1 MNDNAKLTELIEQ
14 IPEIRKR
21 FKRDSRG
28 TVIYK
33 DPEFIAWKNKVL
45 VELERRPTTQSVEYI
60 RKKFSKM
67 GGWSDETDFEEIISR
82 MLAMVESEGTVDM
95 VERVKLKKGV
105 EVITAFNRFTL
116 KEQVGAGGNGK
127 VWSATDK
134 DGEEVAIKFL
144 ERDNSEKVLKRF
156 KNETFFCIK
165 HEHPNILPIL
175 DYGTAGTDYIFYVMP
190 LYAGTLRDYIKE
202 GIKYDDISKI
212 FTGILRGLKYAHKSG
227 AIHRDIKPENI
238 LFAKDSLEPVIADFG
253 IAHFSVENL
262 ATVIETKR
270 TDRMANFQYAA
281 PEQRKKGGIALPQ
294 TDIYAAALILNEMFT
309 GEIAQA
315 SDYKKIGEI
324 APQYSYLD
332 ELFVKMY
339 RQEPNERLYP
349 EEVILT
355 EMQALA
361 DKQENED
368 EVKRLRNLA
377 ISVQKPEDYNP
388 EVIAI
393 KYESGNLL
401 FELDQPINTDWFQR
415 ITSDT
420 YSHTA
425 MMGYETNRLQKF
437 GENMLAMPIRL
448 NASQETIRNVVKYVK
463 EWVDITNGIYKNAV
477 LQQME
482 REQRA
487 EEQQRLE
494 KIKQL
499 EKENE
504 MRDFLS
510 SLQ

>member
-1 MNDNAKLTELIEQ
+1 
-14 IPEIRKR
+14 
-21 FKRDSRG
+21 
-28 TVIYK
+28 
-33 DPEFIAWKNKVL
+33 
-45 VELERRPTTQSVEYI
+45 
-60 RKKFSKM
+60 
-67 GGWSDETDFEEIISR
+67 
-82 MLAMVESEGTVDM
+82 
-95 VERVKLKKGV
+95 
-105 EVITAFNRFTL
+105 
-116 KEQVGAGGNGK
+116 
-127 VWSATDK
+127 
-134 DGEEVAIKFL
+134 
-144 ERDNSEKVLKRF
+144 
-156 KNETFFCIK
+156 
-165 HEHPNILPIL
+165 
-175 DYGTAGTDYIFYVMP
+175 
-190 LYAGTLRDYIKE
+190 
-202 GIKYDDISKI
+202 
-212 FTGILRGLKYAHKSG
+212 
-227 AIHRDIKPENI
+227 
-238 LFAKDSLEPVIADFG
+238 
-253 IAHFSVENL
+253 
-262 ATVIETKR
+262 
-270 TDRMANFQYAA
+270 
-281 PEQRKKGGIALPQ
+281 
-294 TDIYAAALILNEMFT
+294 MFT

-401 FELDQPINTDWFQR
+401 FELDQPINADWFQR

-420 YSHTA
+420 YLHTA

-487 EEQQRLE
+487 EEQKRLE